1 VRSLKEIARERGLPE
16 SFAEPWKL
24 PATAVQA
31 LPPEAKQ
38 GRPALAPANA
48 PNPKLLIPKGKQR
61 KQDKQNKQNKQ
72 NKPAPAA
79 AR

>member
-1 VRSLKEIARERGLPE
+1 VRSLKEIARDKGLPE

-24 PATAVQA
+24 PTTAVQA

-38 GRPALAPANA
+38 GTPALAPANA
-48 PNPKLLIPKGKQR
+48 ANPKLLIPR
-61 KQDKQNKQNKQ
+61 DKL

-79 AR
+79 AK